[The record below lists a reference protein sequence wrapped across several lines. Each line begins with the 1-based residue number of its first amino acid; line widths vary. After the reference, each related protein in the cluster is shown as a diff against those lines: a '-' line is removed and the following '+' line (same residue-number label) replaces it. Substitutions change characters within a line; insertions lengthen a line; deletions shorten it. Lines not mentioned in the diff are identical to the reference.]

1 MKCVFSQT
9 SPRTNSDY
17 LCHMNVRIKKTN
29 VSIMLRFFFAL
40 MVMLFVLKMNTG
52 FTQTTLSDVNSDSVA
67 IRSVSSSDSV
77 YVFEPYESKRSFT
90 QSVLAFPATLFNWV
104 ATRPAGSGI
113 TYAEMNFPQLF
124 AGERGDKGIYPLVEF
139 GGETQIAYGF
149 FLFHRDVWNA
159 GHGAKLEVI
168 FGSRDYNE
176 VDFSYKVPNPF
187 SLTGTARTKISYGNN
202 PSIAYFGSN
211 QLKNVQLK
219 RYARER
225 FEIIQEYRQKVS
237 GTVKAKIKTAIRSVS
252 IDGSEYTNETI
263 SVPTE
268 WYERVGLFN
277 AGTEWTFDYYEK
289 SGSRVVDGNRIIPG
303 VDWHHSIDDTDYHY
317 VNYKVELNHFLNVP
331 LLPETRRIGLRAL
344 LERAEPISGE
354 GVPFFEHP
362 YLGGS
367 DDLRGYRAR
376 RLQDRGALLL
386 TAEYRYPIWD
396 FADVTLFVDQGQV
409 FKDFE
414 DIAYNRFRT
423 DAGFGF
429 HLVTGGGLAFRS
441 EFAFSKSTSRFII
454 SISPTF

>member
-1 MKCVFSQT
+1 
-9 SPRTNSDY
+9 
-17 LCHMNVRIKKTN
+17 MNVRIKKTN

-289 SGSRVVDGNRIIPG
+289 SGSRVVDGNRIITG
-303 VDWHHSIDDTDYHY
+303 VDWQNSNDDPDYH
-317 VNYKVELNHFLNVP
+317 
-331 LLPETRRIGLRAL
+331 
-344 LERAEPISGE
+344 
-354 GVPFFEHP
+354 
-362 YLGGS
+362 
-367 DDLRGYRAR
+367 
-376 RLQDRGALLL
+376 
-386 TAEYRYPIWD
+386 
-396 FADVTLFVDQGQV
+396 
-409 FKDFE
+409 
-414 DIAYNRFRT
+414 
-423 DAGFGF
+423 
-429 HLVTGGGLAFRS
+429 
-441 EFAFSKSTSRFII
+441 
-454 SISPTF
+454 